1 MESDAGEGSYSLPEE
16 SNAMIFKIDLM
27 ALARLWDR
35 WKRRKAELERMRWFK
50 DLQKLNQRADKIE
63 KELIEH
69 SVKKPDG
76 NGWINR

>member
-1 MESDAGEGSYSLPEE
+1 MRFYSV
-16 SNAMIFKIDLM
+16 DL
-27 ALARLWDR
+27 LAIKRLWER
-35 WKRRKAELERMRWFK
+35 FKRKKAERERMKWFR